1 MYSWYLITL
10 NLKIMKVN
18 YVFLSIFL
26 LFNSCICLKVGNKD
40 VKTNN
45 STSNLNTIEF
55 INSQE
60 NIDRGYPFSEAT
72 VVNGI
77 IFLSGEIGTLPD
89 GTLIDG
95 GIEAETRQ
103 TLTNIKNK
111 LEKMGGSMDDI
122 FKCTCMLADIKD
134 WPLMSQEYKK
144 FFNSQKLPARS
155 AFAGSGLALG
165 ARLEIECMAIKK
177 N

>member
-1 MYSWYLITL
+1 
-10 NLKIMKVN
+10 MKVKSLIIVV
-18 YVFLSIFL
+18 VF
-26 LFNSCICLKVGNKD
+26 LFNSCLSLKVGNKD
-40 VKTNN
+40 VKS
-45 STSNLNTIEF
+45 STVKNQATIEF

-77 IFLSGEIGTLPD
+77 IYLSGEIGTLPD
-89 GTLIDG
+89 GSLISG
-95 GIEAETRQ
+95 GIIPETQQ

-111 LEKMGGSMDDI
+111 LEKIGGSMDDI
-122 FKCTCMLADIKD
+122 FKCTCMLSDIKD

-144 FFNSQKLPARS
+144 FFNPNKLPARS

-165 ARLEIECMAIKK
+165 AKLEIECMAIKRD
-177 N
+177 

>member
-1 MYSWYLITL
+1 
-10 NLKIMKVN
+10 MKVN
-18 YVFLSIFL
+18 YIILFVLFT
-26 LFNSCICLKVGNKD
+26 FNSCISLKVANKD
-40 VKTNN
+40 VKTNSVNIEN
-45 STSNLNTIEF
+45 SIEF

-77 IFLSGEIGTLPD
+77 IYLSGEIGTIAD
-89 GTLIDG
+89 GSLIPG
-95 GIEAETRQ
+95 GIEAETKQ

-111 LEKMGGSMDDI
+111 LERMGGSMDDV
-122 FKCTCMLADIKD
+122 FKCTCMLSDIKD

-144 FFNSQKLPARS
+144 FFNPQKLPARS

-165 ARLEIECMAIKK
+165 AKLEIECMAIKR

>member
-1 MYSWYLITL
+1 
-10 NLKIMKVN
+10 MKVN

-26 LFNSCICLKVGNKD
+26 IFSSCISLKVGNKD

-122 FKCTCMLADIKD
+122 FKCTCMLSDIKD

-144 FFNSQKLPARS
+144 FFNTQKLPARS

-165 ARLEIECMAIKK
+165 AKLEIECMAIKK